1 MFGYVCYTS
10 IRRVRSEFAAVKN
23 PASVAAFGVHLR
35 KLREARGWSQQALA
49 DYADVAKLTVQR
61 IEHAKGAPTL
71 DVLVS
76 LARALQVSLPE
87 LMDFAE
93 SPAV

>member
-1 MFGYVCYTS
+1 M
-10 IRRVRSEFAAVKN
+10 KN
-23 PASVAAFGVHLR
+23 PASVEAFGVHLR

-76 LARALQVSLPE
+76 LAQALQLPLRE
-87 LMDFAE
+87 LMDFTDAE
-93 SPAV
+93 SSVVGPT

>member
-1 MFGYVCYTS
+1 
-10 IRRVRSEFAAVKN
+10 VKN
-23 PASVAAFGVHLR
+23 PASVEAFGVHLR

-76 LARALQVSLPE
+76 LARALQLPLRE
-87 LMDFAE
+87 LMDFTEAE
-93 SPAV
+93 SSGLGPA

>member
-1 MFGYVCYTS
+1 M
-10 IRRVRSEFAAVKN
+10 KN
-23 PASVAAFGVHLR
+23 PTSVEAFGVHL
-35 KLREARGWSQQALA
+35 KGLREARGWSQQALA

-76 LARALQVSLPE
+76 LARALHLPLRE

-93 SPAV
+93 PTAA

>member
-1 MFGYVCYTS
+1 M
-10 IRRVRSEFAAVKN
+10 KN
-23 PASVAAFGVHLR
+23 PASVAAFGTHL
-35 KLREARGWSQQALA
+35 KQLREARGWSQQALA

-76 LARALQVSLPE
+76 LARALQLPLRE
-87 LMDFAE
+87 LLDYREA
-93 SPAV
+93 AVE

>member
-1 MFGYVCYTS
+1 M
-10 IRRVRSEFAAVKN
+10 KN
-23 PASVAAFGVHLR
+23 PASVEAFGVHLR

-71 DVLVS
+71 DILVS
-76 LARALQVSLPE
+76 LARALHLPLRE
-87 LMDFAE
+87 LMDFSEAE
-93 SPAV
+93 NSK

>member
-1 MFGYVCYTS
+1 M
-10 IRRVRSEFAAVKN
+10 KN
-23 PASVAAFGVHLR
+23 PDSVEAFGVHLK

-76 LARALQVSLPE
+76 LARALQLPLRE

-93 SPAV
+93 VAAVGQS

>member
-1 MFGYVCYTS
+1 
-10 IRRVRSEFAAVKN
+10 VKN
-23 PASVAAFGVHLR
+23 PASVEAFGVHLR
-35 KLREARGWSQQALA
+35 KLRETRGWSQQALA

-76 LARALQVSLPE
+76 LARALHLPLRE
-87 LMDFAE
+87 LMDFSEAE
-93 SPAV
+93 SSE

>member
-1 MFGYVCYTS
+1 M
-10 IRRVRSEFAAVKN
+10 KN
-23 PASVAAFGVHLR
+23 PASVEAFGVHLR

-76 LARALQVSLPE
+76 LARALHLP
-87 LMDFAE
+87 LRALVDFSEPE
-93 SPAV
+93 SSGLGTT

>member
-1 MFGYVCYTS
+1 MKNLTS
-10 IRRVRSEFAAVKN
+10 VE
-23 PASVAAFGVHLR
+23 AFGVHLR

-49 DYADVAKLTVQR
+49 DYADVAKLTIQR

-76 LARALQVSLPE
+76 LARALQLPLRE
-87 LMDFAE
+87 LMDFTEA
-93 SPAV
+93 ATVG

>member
-1 MFGYVCYTS
+1 M
-10 IRRVRSEFAAVKN
+10 KN
-23 PASVAAFGVHLR
+23 PASVEAFGVHLR
-35 KLREARGWSQQALA
+35 KLREARGWSQQVLA

-76 LARALQVSLPE
+76 LAKALRLP
-87 LMDFAE
+87 LRDLVDFVEAE
-93 SPAV
+93 PAP

>member
-1 MFGYVCYTS
+1 M
-10 IRRVRSEFAAVKN
+10 KN
-23 PASVAAFGVHLR
+23 PASVEAFRVHLK
-35 KLREARGWSQQALA
+35 KLREARGWSQQAPA

-76 LARALQVSLPE
+76 LARALQLPIRE

-93 SPAV
+93 AAAIA

>member
-1 MFGYVCYTS
+1 M
-10 IRRVRSEFAAVKN
+10 KN
-23 PASVAAFGVHLR
+23 PASVEAFGVHLK
-35 KLREARGWSQQALA
+35 KLRKARGWSQQALA
-49 DYADVAKLTVQR
+49 NYADVAKLTTQR

-76 LARALQVSLPE
+76 LGRALQLPLRE

-93 SPAV
+93 AVAIT

>member
-1 MFGYVCYTS
+1 MESFY
-10 IRRVRSEFAAVKN
+10 AVKN
-23 PASVAAFGVHLR
+23 PASVEAFGVHLK
-35 KLREARGWSQQALA
+35 KLREARGWSQQAPA

-76 LARALQVSLPE
+76 LARALQLPLRE
-87 LMDFAE
+87 LMDFTRA
-93 SPAV
+93 AAIA